1 MLRNKEENERIEKE
15 VTDLQLKKNK
25 RNKEEEKLLKEY
37 QTFKTVKFELDED
50 AEKDEVQFYQY
61 DLELVYK
68 AISSKDKKDQDSH
81 YR

>member
-15 VTDLQLKKNK
+15 VTELQQKKDK
-25 RNKEEEKLLKEY
+25 RNKDEERLLKEY

-68 AISSKDKKDQDSH
+68 AITDKDKKEENYH
-81 YR
+81 

>member
-50 AEKDEVQFYQY
+50 GEKDEVQFYQY